1 MNNLNE
7 EEILE
12 VENQYWVNMW
22 NDLRSLKEDERF
34 KRVIL
39 DGYFKDKAING
50 VSLLARDDVVS
61 NGHRSA
67 VMEDLI
73 AISSLEDF
81 FISIENLGSIPAED
95 SVEDNVGY

>member
-39 DGYFKDKAING
+39 DGYFKDKAIYG

>member
-1 MNNLNE
+1 MNNLSE

>member
-81 FISIENLGSIPAED
+81 FISIENLGSITAED

>member
-22 NDLRSLKEDERF
+22 NDLCSLKEDERF